1 MQMKYENHEIWQH
14 VLTSHEE
21 AMIKIL
27 EHFAKVVMYD
37 SYKPTSLTSSRMWS
51 QVRGV
56 GS

>member
-37 SYKPTSLTSSRMWS
+37 SYKPTSLTSSRM
-51 QVRGV
+51 
-56 GS
+56 